1 MNGMI
6 DRKVKN
12 KQKKKMRFPCNIIST
27 MPVFYFHVVVIE
39 GVIFSLFC
47 LLHNFKP
54 HPKMFTEPRAECCSY
69 ERLLIKVLLAQPEV
83 SPLFCSAIQGTRLII
98 DVQIMLSRQTNNGSV
113 YTSFQD
119 LSFFSTSSDSEPK
132 TSGNTVV
139 SFMMSSQPWSG
150 IQSNGFIRALFSS
163 EMLPCVGSKERS

>member
-1 MNGMI
+1 M
-6 DRKVKN
+6 
-12 KQKKKMRFPCNIIST
+12 
-27 MPVFYFHVVVIE
+27 YVVVTE
-39 GVIFSLFC
+39 GVVLSIFY
-47 LLHNFKP
+47 LLHKYKP
-54 HPKMFTEPRAECCSY
+54 HPKMFTEPGAECCCSY
-69 ERLLIKVLLAQPEV
+69 ERLLIKVLLAQPLSEV

-98 DVQIMLSRQTNNGSV
+98 DVQTMLSRQTNNGSV